1 LAQVKGFNCGSVE
14 RRTRSQIRLMTRG
27 GGRRRRRRALLWQPP
42 AAPHRSGSA
51 RQRKPSR
58 DLNRRK
64 FHQLAARFKAQQEMS
79 PRNPPISSS
88 LALARRWPGCDC
100 RFLRRA
106 QPERCDAPYS
116 PRCLWAALF
125 LPLSRFDIWRYGVP
139 APSSRGDEQVV
150 RGRRRIDTLAKYIYS
165 LLLPDIFAISDA
177 FRILY
182 T

>member
-1 LAQVKGFNCGSVE
+1 VSSFRICCVLSESVLIGERWEKARRKKILAQVKGFNCGSVE

-88 LALARRWPGCDC
+88 LWLWLVVGLGAIAASSAGHSQR
-100 RFLRRA
+100 
-106 QPERCDAPYS
+106 DAMPPIRPDAFGRHFS
-116 PRCLWAALF
+116 CLF
-125 LPLSRFDIWRYGVP
+125 LVSI
-139 APSSRGDEQVV
+139 SGDMVC
-150 RGRRRIDTLAKYIYS
+150 
-165 LLLPDIFAISDA
+165 LLPAQGATS
-177 FRILY
+177 RS
-182 T
+182 